1 MRNPHHPRRLRP
13 ASLAATL
20 AICVATLMLPPAEA
34 EDAGPSRP
42 SALSAA
48 ASVEVPVA
56 VLGALSEGGRFV
68 VESLVVS
75 GAVVVV
81 TVSAV
86 GVVGASFVVTLAA
99 GAVVVTGLAVG
110 TVLEVVAVSGG
121 WLLEAAGE
129 TLCFIADDHTRAHLR
144 SREL

>member
-1 MRNPHHPRRLRP
+1 MPRPLRFRP
-13 ASLAATL
+13 VPLAAALAVSLGTL
-20 AICVATLMLPPAEA
+20 LLPPPGAAAENA
-34 EDAGPSRP
+34 DPSRQ
-42 SALSAA
+42 SQVSAA

-56 VLGALSEGGRFV
+56 VLGALSEGGEFV
-68 VESLVVS
+68 VQSLVVS

-99 GAVVVTGLAVG
+99 GAVHALGLVVGGA
-110 TVLEVVAVSGG
+110 LEVATVSGG
-121 WLLEAAGE
+121 WLLRSAGE
-129 TLCFIADDHTRAHLR
+129 TLCFIADDHARAHLR

>member
-1 MRNPHHPRRLRP
+1 MRSSTRHRP
-13 ASLAATL
+13 ATL
-20 AICVATLMLPPAEA
+20 AAALAVTFATLLIPPAEA
-34 EDAGPSRP
+34 EDIDPSRQSEV
-42 SALSAA
+42 SAT

-56 VLGALSEGGRFV
+56 ALGALSEGGKFV

-86 GVVGASFVVTLAA
+86 GVAGASFVVTLTA
-99 GAVVVTGLAVG
+99 GAVHALGLVAG
-110 TVLEVVAVSGG
+110 GALEVAAVSGG
-121 WLLEAAGE
+121 WLLRSAGQ

>member
-1 MRNPHHPRRLRP
+1 MPTSIRRRP
-13 ASLAATL
+13 AHIAAALAVSLATL
-20 AICVATLMLPPAEA
+20 LLPPAEA
-34 EDAGPSRP
+34 EAEDIAPSRQ
-42 SALSAA
+42 SQVSAA

-68 VESLVVS
+68 VQSLVVS
-75 GAVVVV
+75 GTVAVV

-99 GAVVVTGLAVG
+99 GAVHALGLVVGGALD
-110 TVLEVVAVSGG
+110 VVVVSGG
-121 WLLEAAGE
+121 WLLRSAGE
-129 TLCFIADDHTRAHLR
+129 TLCFIADDRTHAHLR